1 MSEDRVIIFDTTLRD
16 GEQSAGIGLTTQEKL
31 EIARQLDRLGVDVI
45 EAGFAAS
52 SPGDFEAVQT
62 IAREVRRPVIASL
75 ARCVLPDV
83 DAAWEAI
90 KDADRPR
97 IHVFISSSDVQIMH
111 QLRRNPEE
119 VMEMAIASVE
129 RAKSYCDD
137 VEFSPMDATRTDIE
151 YLYRMLEAAIDA
163 GATTINIPDTVGY
176 VMPWEFRE
184 RIRLIKENVPNID
197 KAVLSVH
204 CHNDLGQASGNS
216 LAAVAEGARQV
227 EGCINGLGER
237 AGNAALEEV
246 IMALETRKD
255 HYGVETGIDTRQ
267 IYRTSKLVSDITGFM
282 VQPNKAVVGANA
294 FRHASGIHQDG
305 VLKERTTF
313 EIMDPQSI
321 GWPSNE
327 LVLGK
332 LSGRAG
338 LRARLSELGYNLE
351 QDDLNEAFE
360 AFKSLADRKPEVTD
374 ADLSA
379 LMSSQRRTTD
389 IPSVFRLEHIQV
401 SCGNHEVPTATVTL
415 TDPDDR
421 EVTDAATGTG
431 PVDAVYKA
439 INRLVNV
446 PNRLTEYRVDAVTE
460 GIDALGDVTIRIE
473 KDERTY
479 VGRGVGHGHH
489 RGERQGVHERAQ
501 PAAGDA
507 GHAPNLQRA
516 HLVSRITGRRGAS
529 DALRRRT
536 VRPRTPRPIST

>member
-1 MSEDRVIIFDTTLRD
+1 MSDDKVIIFDTTLRD
-16 GEQSAGIGLTTQEKL
+16 GEQSAGIGLTTHEKL
-31 EIARQLDRLGVDVI
+31 EIARQLERLGVDVI

-62 IAREVRRPVIASL
+62 IAREVRGPVIASL

-83 DAAWEAI
+83 DAAWNAI
-90 KDADRPR
+90 KDAERPR
-97 IHVFISSSDVQIMH
+97 IHVFISSSDVQIMN
-111 QLRRNPEE
+111 QLRKNPEE
-119 VMEMAIASVE
+119 VMDMAIASVE

-151 YLYRMLEAAIDA
+151 YLYKMLEGAIAA

-176 VMPWEFRE
+176 IMPWEFRE

-197 KAVLSVH
+197 KVTLSVH
-204 CHNDLGQASGNS
+204 CHNDLGQAVGNS
-216 LAAVAEGARQV
+216 LAAVTEGVRQV

-255 HYGVETGIDTRQ
+255 MYGVSTNVDTRQ
-267 IYRTSKLVSDITGFM
+267 IYRTSRMVSDITGFP

-338 LRARLSELGYNLE
+338 LRARLDELGYHLNQE
-351 QDDLNEAFE
+351 DLNEAFE
-360 AFKSLADRKPEVTD
+360 AFKNLADRKPEVTD
-374 ADLSA
+374 TDLVA
-379 LMSSQRRTTD
+379 LMSSRRRFASVPTTYK
-389 IPSVFRLEHIQV
+389 LEHVQV

-415 TDPDDR
+415 INPDDSSL
-421 EVTDAATGTG
+421 TDAATGAG
-431 PVDAVYKA
+431 PVDAVCKA
-439 INRLVNV
+439 IDRIVEI
-446 PNRLTEYRVDAVTE
+446 PNTLTEYRVDAVTE

-473 KDERTY
+473 KDDY
-479 VGRGVGHGHH
+479 AYIGRGSDTDIIV
-489 RGERQGVHERAQ
+489 
-501 PAAGDA
+501 
-507 GHAPNLQRA
+507 
-516 HLVSRITGRRGAS
+516 AS
-529 DALRRRT
+529 AKAYMNALNRLIAT
-536 VRPRTPRPIST
+536 ETMRPTEEMPIS